1 MRVAVTR
8 PRPDG
13 ERAAA
18 ALRARGHDVLL
29 VPLLGIEPVAADLSG
44 EWSAIAMTSANAA
57 GAAGASPHLLHLP
70 VFAVG
75 RHTAEAARAAGFRD
89 VTAADGDS
97 RELAGL
103 IARKG
108 GGPRAPL
115 LYLAGADRAFQLE
128 RELRERGIAA
138 NTAVVYRATML
149 PYPTALT
156 EALAKGTLAAVLH
169 FSARS
174 AQGYLAG
181 AAAAG
186 IAVERALAPQHLCL
200 SAQIAA
206 VLQAAGAPDLRVAA
220 KPEEAALLDLVE
232 SR

>member
-8 PRPDG
+8 PEPEG
-13 ERAAA
+13 ERTAA

-44 EWSAIAMTSANAA
+44 EWSAVAMTSANAA
-57 GAAGASPHLLHLP
+57 GTAPHLLHLP

-97 RELAGL
+97 RDLAGL
-103 IARKG
+103 IARKCG
-108 GGPRAPL
+108 GARAPL
-115 LYLAGADRAFQLE
+115 LYLAGFDRAFELE
-128 RELRERGIAA
+128 RELRERGITA
-138 NTAVVYRATML
+138 NTVVVYRAKIL
-149 PYPTALT
+149 PYPAPLT
-156 EALAKGTLAAVLH
+156 EALAKGTLGAVLH
-169 FSARS
+169 FSARN
-174 AQGYLAG
+174 AQSYLAG

-200 SAQIAA
+200 SAQVAA
-206 VLQAAGAPDLRVAA
+206 VLQAAGAANLRVAA